1 MCCLR
6 VMHLAD
12 ENRAVVTSLVLVD
25 FPAGLE
31 SSLRL
36 LLASRGTRQ
45 GQHYRLL
52 VISSNLDRRQ
62 TAHARTALTAS
73 ACLVWVLLRASWFS
87 ALSVKILFLFSKSVR
102 AEAASNN
109 SPPVLARALP
119 NDIAE
124 LSDQDDHRPRRT
136 RLRSDVSVQMK

>member
-1 MCCLR
+1 MPF
-6 VMHLAD
+6 
-12 ENRAVVTSLVLVD
+12 VVTSLVLVD

-45 GQHYRLL
+45 AQHYRLL
-52 VISSNLDRRQ
+52 VISSNQDRRQ

-87 ALSVKILFLFSKSVR
+87 SSGENPVPVCQAQRVR
-102 AEAASNN
+102 RVHHTGVHQSSCCTHTPCSGASRQ
-109 SPPVLARALP
+109 S
-119 NDIAE
+119 E
-124 LSDQDDHRPRRT
+124 
-136 RLRSDVSVQMK
+136 RLRLRDFGLRVAQ

>member
-1 MCCLR
+1 MPF
-6 VMHLAD
+6 
-12 ENRAVVTSLVLVD
+12 VVTSLVLVD

-45 GQHYRLL
+45 AQHYRLL
-52 VISSNLDRRQ
+52 VISSNQDRRQ

-87 ALSVKILFLFSKSVR
+87 LSVKILFLFLRSYNMSDDVR
-102 AEAASNN
+102 A
-109 SPPVLARALP
+109 VLSALMLL
-119 NDIAE
+119 IF
-124 LSDQDDHRPRRT
+124 LHSFH
-136 RLRSDVSVQMK
+136 

>member
-52 VISSNLDRRQ
+52 VISSNQDRRQ

-87 ALSVKILFLFSKSVR
+87 ALSVKILFLFLDVNQSSHSKGKHHSMHAMLPCPRLVPSATGSQVR
-102 AEAASNN
+102 LQNVS
-109 SPPVLARALP
+109 
-119 NDIAE
+119 IAVGH
-124 LSDQDDHRPRRT
+124 SDCN
-136 RLRSDVSVQMK
+136 

>member
-25 FPAGLE
+25 FLAGLE

-52 VISSNLDRRQ
+52 VISSNQRNL
-62 TAHARTALTAS
+62 L
-73 ACLVWVLLRASWFS
+73 ACSQEFQSNLLCYCVGNFS
-87 ALSVKILFLFSKSVR
+87 C
-102 AEAASNN
+102 
-109 SPPVLARALP
+109 
-119 NDIAE
+119 
-124 LSDQDDHRPRRT
+124 
-136 RLRSDVSVQMK
+136 SVQCCGWCCGHPAFLENTDGVSP

>member
-52 VISSNLDRRQ
+52 VISSNQDRRQ

-87 ALSVKILFLFSKSVR
+87 ALSVKILFLFLISKR
-102 AEAASNN
+102 CPEWR
-109 SPPVLARALP
+109 PPYVYFANREQTVVWVHKR
-119 NDIAE
+119 NE
-124 LSDQDDHRPRRT
+124 LFC
-136 RLRSDVSVQMK
+136 V

>member
-12 ENRAVVTSLVLVD
+12 ENKVVVTSLVLVD

-45 GQHYRLL
+45 AQHYRLL
-52 VISSNLDRRQ
+52 VISSNQDRRQ

-87 ALSVKILFLFSKSVR
+87 ALPVKILFLFLG
-102 AEAASNN
+102 E
-109 SPPVLARALP
+109 
-119 NDIAE
+119 
-124 LSDQDDHRPRRT
+124 HRYLHRQKACKHST
-136 RLRSDVSVQMK
+136 R

>member
-52 VISSNLDRRQ
+52 VISSNQDRRQ

-87 ALSVKILFLFSKSVR
+87 ALSVKILFLFLLPTEPILTAVLL
-102 AEAASNN
+102 
-109 SPPVLARALP
+109 PPG
-119 NDIAE
+119 
-124 LSDQDDHRPRRT
+124 QF
-136 RLRSDVSVQMK
+136 K

>member
-45 GQHYRLL
+45 GPHYRLL
-52 VISSNLDRRQ
+52 VSSSNQGRRQ

-87 ALSVKILFLFSKSVR
+87 ALSVKILFLFLFLFLLCK
-102 AEAASNN
+102 A
-109 SPPVLARALP
+109 PPDANR
-119 NDIAE
+119 N
-124 LSDQDDHRPRRT
+124 
-136 RLRSDVSVQMK
+136 

>member
-1 MCCLR
+1 
-6 VMHLAD
+6 MHLAD
-12 ENRAVVTSLVLVD
+12 ENRVVVTSLVLVD

-52 VISSNLDRRQ
+52 VISSNQDRLQ

-87 ALSVKILFLFSKSVR
+87 ALSVKILFLSCFH
-102 AEAASNN
+102 AEAGAFETIFRVIVN
-109 SPPVLARALP
+109 
-119 NDIAE
+119 
-124 LSDQDDHRPRRT
+124 
-136 RLRSDVSVQMK
+136 RLLCCHQTPSAGSSQ

>member
-1 MCCLR
+1 
-6 VMHLAD
+6 MHLAD
-12 ENRAVVTSLVLVD
+12 ENRVVVTSLVLVD

-52 VISSNLDRRQ
+52 VISSNQDRRQ

-87 ALSVKILFLFSKSVR
+87 ALSVKILFLFSDSRYIADIYRTEASHWHVAKS
-102 AEAASNN
+102 AAT
-109 SPPVLARALP
+109 AHHFRWK
-119 NDIAE
+119 
-124 LSDQDDHRPRRT
+124 
-136 RLRSDVSVQMK
+136 LR

>member
-1 MCCLR
+1 MLACQRYSLNSCDIVRLGDS
-6 VMHLAD
+6 LAD
-12 ENRAVVTSLVLVD
+12 Y

-52 VISSNLDRRQ
+52 VISSNQDRRQ

-87 ALSVKILFLFSKSVR
+87 ALSVKILFLLAKFNKS
-102 AEAASNN
+102 A
-109 SPPVLARALP
+109 
-119 NDIAE
+119 
-124 LSDQDDHRPRRT
+124 
-136 RLRSDVSVQMK
+136 

>member
-12 ENRAVVTSLVLVD
+12 ENMAVVTSLVLLVD

-52 VISSNLDRRQ
+52 VISSNQDRRP

-87 ALSVKILFLFSKSVR
+87 ALPVKILFLFL
-102 AEAASNN
+102 
-109 SPPVLARALP
+109 VLH
-119 NDIAE
+119 
-124 LSDQDDHRPRRT
+124 LSG
-136 RLRSDVSVQMK
+136 RS

>member
-1 MCCLR
+1 
-6 VMHLAD
+6 MHLAD
-12 ENRAVVTSLVLVD
+12 ENRVVVTSLVLVD

-45 GQHYRLL
+45 AQHYRLL
-52 VISSNLDRRQ
+52 VISSNQDRRQ

-87 ALSVKILFLFSKSVR
+87 APSVKILFLFLLTHHQRCTAGTPR
-102 AEAASNN
+102 ANN
-109 SPPVLARALP
+109 FHLKPAISL
-119 NDIAE
+119 E
-124 LSDQDDHRPRRT
+124 T
-136 RLRSDVSVQMK
+136 RLRMYA

>member
-12 ENRAVVTSLVLVD
+12 ENRVVVTSLVLVD

-45 GQHYRLL
+45 AQHYRLL
-52 VISSNLDRRQ
+52 VISSNQDRRH

-87 ALSVKILFLFSKSVR
+87 ALPVKILFLSRKQV
-102 AEAASNN
+102 
-109 SPPVLARALP
+109 ARSRWP
-119 NDIAE
+119 
-124 LSDQDDHRPRRT
+124 T
-136 RLRSDVSVQMK
+136 KFVFT